1 MKKMVKPDKL
11 DETLDE
17 LSEEFHIA
25 LVEHGV
31 SQVTIVYKDIVC
43 IKCSREQLEPVKM
56 RKHGFVRE
64 DNKIL
69 SSFICPL
76 CKGQRLISDAIE

>member
-1 MKKMVKPDKL
+1 MEKMVKPDEL
-11 DETLDE
+11 DETLAK
-17 LSEEFHIA
+17 LSEEFHIER
-25 LVEHGV
+25 VEHGV

-64 DNKIL
+64 DDKIL
-69 SSFICPL
+69 SSFVCPL
-76 CKGQRLISDAIE
+76 CKDQRLISDATE